1 MTTERSTPVAAVSTV
16 SSQNSGQE
24 RHEGTIQEH
33 TKKSLLQHIL
43 TSDSLIDRKSVDRS
57 ITECEDQSMSQE
69 SAAPSDSAF
78 SNVEKQDPAV
88 SVGLPS
94 ISPRLGNSP
103 SREIKSEGLPSL
115 DDSRGHTSNQIDN
128 FESIQL
134 DGSTVKQES
143 MSVDEEM
150 SSFRGTPISAV
161 SVNPML
167 MDEDSQHN
175 FSQDGLSSVGD
186 STMVSIRWPKVS
198 VDALVLT
205 GYLII

>member
-1 MTTERSTPVAAVSTV
+1 
-16 SSQNSGQE
+16 
-24 RHEGTIQEH
+24 
-33 TKKSLLQHIL
+33 
-43 TSDSLIDRKSVDRS
+43 
-57 ITECEDQSMSQE
+57 
-69 SAAPSDSAF
+69 
-78 SNVEKQDPAV
+78 
-88 SVGLPS
+88 
-94 ISPRLGNSP
+94 
-103 SREIKSEGLPSL
+103 
-115 DDSRGHTSNQIDN
+115 
-128 FESIQL
+128 
-134 DGSTVKQES
+134 